1 MTTTDAMSPAGTPSE
16 VIPTGTAA
24 VLDAVSRFVSNAVIS
39 FRALYRWFNVSS
51 YLATRIIT
59 PIEEMLIFGLLARYA
74 GGSTTVEFMV
84 IGNAVVQVCLGGL
97 AAASTVSEERGQGT
111 LPLLLASPA
120 NRLVNFLQRGS
131 VHVLDSLLS
140 VTVAFAVAILVFNV
154 DFSRADW
161 TSVVV
166 AILVATLST
175 ICLGL
180 TLGALALAYA
190 DFFLVVNLLWLVIL
204 LVAGVN
210 VPVSAL
216 PGWVQVLSQ
225 ALPFTRSLQ
234 AARDAI
240 AGAPLGEIAGLLLAE
255 LALASVYLA
264 VGYGVLVA
272 LERFAIQRGS
282 YELT

>member
-1 MTTTDAMSPAGTPSE
+1 MT
-16 VIPTGTAA
+16 A
-24 VLDAVSRFVSNAVIS
+24 VLEAAGRFTGNAMIS
-39 FRALYRWFNVSS
+39 FRALYRWFTPSS

-74 GGSTTVEFMV
+74 GGSTTVAYMV

-97 AAASTVSEERGQGT
+97 AAAGTVSEERGLGT

-120 NRLVNFLQRGS
+120 NRLANFLQRGS

-140 VTVAFAVAILVFNV
+140 VVVAFAVAMLVFDV

-190 DFFLVVNLLWLVIL
+190 DFFLVVNLLWLLIL

-210 VPVSAL
+210 VPVSVL
-216 PGWVQVLSQ
+216 PGWVQAVSQ

-234 AARDAI
+234 AAREAI
-240 AGAPLGEIAGLLLAE
+240 AGAPLRDVAGLLLAE
-255 LALASVYLA
+255 LALAAVYLA

-272 LERFAIQRGS
+272 LERLAIRRGT